1 MHNSGSSGGMNLVLS
16 SGKFFKLLKINST
29 SLCSVKLV
37 SGAIEL
43 HSYILGDIIIISLVN
58 GPVQMCNKC
67 SETVEWKMTQIIS

>member
-1 MHNSGSSGGMNLVLS
+1 MNLVLS
-16 SGKFFKLLKINST
+16 SGKFLKLLKINST

-37 SGAIEL
+37 SGAIEVC
-43 HSYILGDIIIISLVN
+43 SYILGNIIIISLVN